1 MYIGFIL
8 NGRNNLEYCRM
19 LSSDAN
25 DLDRRFGEFCFSQV
39 RKQLKG
45 AYLPEERIY
54 CIEAADGDK
63 NRVESLV
70 RDIIDRGAWPS
81 DDHQRLRDIG
91 FVHETADSYRRT
103 DSRDFIVGEL
113 ERTLHNGRAGRLLEA
128 YHDFHRSRE
137 KDTGNRVLTAIQ
149 TGQGVLLFD
158 DTGRGLERAESYLQ
172 YNADNFF
179 SPIHRN
185 TDKLGVYYFSTD
197 NARLVE
203 KAREC
208 GRMFAP
214 DDRCSFI
221 PARAEFLRAD
231 ILRGC
236 KPAVECDM
244 SPDLA
249 RYREMLKTF
258 KLMENETP
266 FNIGILDRLCR
277 TGDLDEMPENRN
289 FRHSCSFSSLRSQMS
304 HSFLSSQADTL
315 LGNSMRQAVSDTARR
330 ILQNE
335 YDVRGYS
342 PTPDTR
348 RRREKKPEKTGK
360 RTNIGR

>member
-1 MYIGFIL
+1 M
-8 NGRNNLEYCRM
+8 
-19 LSSDAN
+19 
-25 DLDRRFGEFCFSQV
+25 
-39 RKQLKG
+39 
-45 AYLPEERIY
+45 
-54 CIEAADGDK
+54 
-63 NRVESLV
+63 ESLV

-208 GRMFAP
+208 GSMF
-214 DDRCSFI
+214 
-221 PARAEFLRAD
+221 
-231 ILRGC
+231 
-236 KPAVECDM
+236 
-244 SPDLA
+244 
-249 RYREMLKTF
+249 T
-258 KLMENETP
+258 LM
-266 FNIGILDRLCR
+266 
-277 TGDLDEMPENRN
+277 TG
-289 FRHSCSFSSLRSQMS
+289 
-304 HSFLSSQADTL
+304 
-315 LGNSMRQAVSDTARR
+315 AVSSPPGGIPPGGHPAGMQACRG
-330 ILQNE
+330 
-335 YDVRGYS
+335 VRHVPRPRPIPG
-342 PTPDTR
+342 DA
-348 RRREKKPEKTGK
+348 EDIQAQGK
-360 RTNIGR
+360 

>member
-8 NGRNNLEYCRM
+8 NGRNELEYCRM
-19 LSSDAN
+19 LSSDVN

-39 RKQLKG
+39 RGQLKG

-54 CIEAADGDK
+54 CIEAAGEDG
-63 NRVESLV
+63 NRVEPLV

-81 DDHQRLRDIG
+81 DDYQRLRDIG

-128 YHDFHRSRE
+128 YHDFHQSRE

-197 NARLVE
+197 NARGWWKRRGSAAGCSPLMTGAVSSPP
-203 KAREC
+203 RRNSSGRTSC
-208 GRMFAP
+208 GDASP
-214 DDRCSFI
+214 PWSATC
-221 PARAEFLRAD
+221 P
-231 ILRGC
+231 
-236 KPAVECDM
+236 PT
-244 SPDLA
+244 SPD
-249 RYREMLKTF
+249 
-258 KLMENETP
+258 
-266 FNIGILDRLCR
+266 
-277 TGDLDEMPENRN
+277 TGR
-289 FRHSCSFSSLRSQMS
+289 C
-304 HSFLSSQADTL
+304 
-315 LGNSMRQAVSDTARR
+315 
-330 ILQNE
+330 
-335 YDVRGYS
+335 
-342 PTPDTR
+342 
-348 RRREKKPEKTGK
+348 
-360 RTNIGR
+360 

>member
-1 MYIGFIL
+1 M
-8 NGRNNLEYCRM
+8 NGRNELEYCRM
-19 LSSDAN
+19 LSSDVN

-39 RKQLKG
+39 RGQLKG

-54 CIEAADGDK
+54 CIEAAGEGN
-63 NRVESLV
+63 NRVEPLV
-70 RDIIDRGAWPS
+70 RDIVDRGAWPS
-81 DDHQRLRDIG
+81 DDCQVLRDIG
-91 FVHETADSYRRT
+91 FVYETADSRRRS

-113 ERTLHNGRAGRLLEA
+113 ERALHDGSAVSLLEA

-137 KDTGNRVLTAIQ
+137 RDTGNRVLTAIR

-179 SPIHRN
+179 SPIHRD

-208 GRMFAP
+208 GRMFTP
-214 DDRCSFI
+214 DDRCRFI

-244 SPDLA
+244 SPDLS
-249 RYREMLKTF
+249 RYREMLVTF
-258 KLMENETP
+258 RLRENETP

-277 TGDLDEMPENRN
+277 TGNLDEMPENRN
-289 FRHSCSFSSLRSQMS
+289 FKHFCSFSSLRSQMN

-315 LGNSMRQAVSDTARR
+315 LVNSMKQAVSDTARR

-335 YDVRGYS
+335 YDVRGYEL
-342 PTPDTR
+342 PTPDMR
-348 RRREKKPEKTGK
+348 CRREKKPEKTGK
-360 RTNIGR
+360 KTKIGR

>member
-1 MYIGFIL
+1 M
-8 NGRNNLEYCRM
+8 NGRNELEYCRM
-19 LSSDAN
+19 LSSDVN

-39 RKQLKG
+39 RGQLKG

-54 CIEAADGDK
+54 CIEAAGEDG
-63 NRVESLV
+63 NQVESLV
-70 RDIIDRGAWPS
+70 RNIIDRGAWPS
-81 DDHQRLRDIG
+81 DDYQRLRDIG

-128 YHDFHRSRE
+128 YHDFHRIRE

-185 TDKLGVYYFSTD
+185 TDKLGVYYFITD

-208 GRMFAP
+208 GSMF
-214 DDRCSFI
+214 
-221 PARAEFLRAD
+221 
-231 ILRGC
+231 
-236 KPAVECDM
+236 
-244 SPDLA
+244 
-249 RYREMLKTF
+249 TW
-258 KLMENETP
+258 
-266 FNIGILDRLCR
+266 
-277 TGDLDEMPENRN
+277 
-289 FRHSCSFSSLRSQMS
+289 
-304 HSFLSSQADTL
+304 
-315 LGNSMRQAVSDTARR
+315 
-330 ILQNE
+330 
-335 YDVRGYS
+335 
-342 PTPDTR
+342 
-348 RRREKKPEKTGK
+348 
-360 RTNIGR
+360 

>member
-19 LSSDAN
+19 LSSDVN

-39 RKQLKG
+39 SKQLKG

-54 CIEAADGDK
+54 CIEAAGGDK

-81 DDHQRLRDIG
+81 DDCQRLWDIG
-91 FVHETADSYRRT
+91 FVHETADPYRRT

-113 ERTLHNGRAGRLLEA
+113 ERALHNGRAGRLLEA

-179 SPIHRN
+179 SPIHRKHSIN
-185 TDKLGVYYFSTD
+185 SPFHSKKCDITFVIKVKKLNCYVTSMD
-197 NARLVE
+197 H
-203 KAREC
+203 
-208 GRMFAP
+208 GRF
-214 DDRCSFI
+214 
-221 PARAEFLRAD
+221 
-231 ILRGC
+231 
-236 KPAVECDM
+236 
-244 SPDLA
+244 
-249 RYREMLKTF
+249 
-258 KLMENETP
+258 
-266 FNIGILDRLCR
+266 
-277 TGDLDEMPENRN
+277 
-289 FRHSCSFSSLRSQMS
+289 
-304 HSFLSSQADTL
+304 
-315 LGNSMRQAVSDTARR
+315 
-330 ILQNE
+330 
-335 YDVRGYS
+335 
-342 PTPDTR
+342 
-348 RRREKKPEKTGK
+348 
-360 RTNIGR
+360 

>member
-1 MYIGFIL
+1 M

-91 FVHETADSYRRT
+91 FVHETADPYRRT

-128 YHDFHRSRE
+128 YHDFHQSRE

-214 DDRCSFI
+214 ARPAGREPGCDKVRLPEMWDRQSDT
-221 PARAEFLRAD
+221 LRQGGQMRRSR
-231 ILRGC
+231 LRV
-236 KPAVECDM
+236 PSSAHVQ
-244 SPDLA
+244 
-249 RYREMLKTF
+249 
-258 KLMENETP
+258 
-266 FNIGILDRLCR
+266 R
-277 TGDLDEMPENRN
+277 TGDDGR
-289 FRHSCSFSSLRSQMS
+289 R
-304 HSFLSSQADTL
+304 D
-315 LGNSMRQAVSDTARR
+315 DTADGMGNYP
-330 ILQNE
+330 L
-335 YDVRGYS
+335 
-342 PTPDTR
+342 
-348 RRREKKPEKTGK
+348 PEIHHQGGKTL
-360 RTNIGR
+360 

>member
-1 MYIGFIL
+1 MNIRYPIYEGVYRIL
-8 NGRNNLEYCRM
+8 
-19 LSSDAN
+19 
-25 DLDRRFGEFCFSQV
+25 
-39 RKQLKG
+39 
-45 AYLPEERIY
+45 
-54 CIEAADGDK
+54 
-63 NRVESLV
+63 
-70 RDIIDRGAWPS
+70 
-81 DDHQRLRDIG
+81 
-91 FVHETADSYRRT
+91 T
-103 DSRDFIVGEL
+103 
-113 ERTLHNGRAGRLLEA
+113 HNGKAGRLLEA
-128 YHDFHRSRE
+128 YHDFHQSRE

-277 TGDLDEMPENRN
+277 TGNLDEIPENRN
-289 FRHSCSFSSLRSQMS
+289 FRHFCSFSSLRSQMN